1 MSTVADS
8 LPRLRSI
15 VQSLPPGLQDHLERV
30 RELSLELAAIHR
42 VDPIKVEAAALGHD
56 IYRAHSEEQLLSE
69 ARARGLVLTSLDERA
84 PVLLHGPLAAHLLR
98 EECAVA
104 DEDVLQAVRWH
115 STSYPGMSRV
125 GLIVFIADKVEPQ
138 KVERAPHLGRAA
150 VLARQSLEQA
160 AVEYLTAVIASLLER
175 GSLIHPASIE
185 ARNDLLMR
193 L

>member
-8 LPRLRSI
+8 LARLRSI

-30 RELSLELAAIHR
+30 RELSLELAVIHK
-42 VDPIKVEAAALGHD
+42 VDPGKVETAALGHD

-69 ARARGLVLTSLDERA
+69 ARARGLVLTSVEERA

-115 STSYPGMSRV
+115 STSCPGMSRV
-125 GLIVFIADKVEPQ
+125 GLVVFIADKVEPQ

-160 AVEYLTAVIASLLER
+160 AVEYLTAEVASLLQR
-175 GSLIHPASIE
+175 GSLVHPASIE
-185 ARNDLLMR
+185 ARNYLLMR